1 MLPADILNLARLQ
14 PFVPFRLYLADGRT
28 LEVRHPDMILVGVG
42 SVTVGTP
49 DPAAFIRACSTW
61 TSCRSPASNPCPKPR
76 LPLAVPLEFLT
87 ASKEAWIEATHDAT
101 LSCP

>member
-1 MLPADILNLARLQ
+1 MLATDILNLARQQ

-49 DPAAFIRACSTW
+49 DPA
-61 TSCRSPASNPCPKPR
+61 NPR
-76 LPLAVPLEFLT
+76 LYSGVRYVDMMQIVSLEPLPRAMAAQGGTP
-87 ASKEAWIEATHDAT
+87 
-101 LSCP
+101 

>member
-1 MLPADILNLARLQ
+1 MLPADVLNLARQQ

-49 DPAAFIRACSTW
+49 DPT
-61 TSCRSPASNPCPKPR
+61 NPR
-76 LPLAVPLEFLT
+76 LYSGVQYVDLMHIVSLEPLPKTV
-87 ASKEAWIEATHDAT
+87 ATSGGAA
-101 LSCP
+101 

>member
-1 MLPADILNLARLQ
+1 MLPADILNLARQQ

-49 DPAAFIRACSTW
+49 DAA
-61 TSCRSPASNPCPKPR
+61 NPR
-76 LPLAVPLEFLT
+76 LYSGVQYIDIMHIVSLEPLPQAQPVQGG
-87 ASKEAWIEATHDAT
+87 AA
-101 LSCP
+101 